1 MQYLDIPFKMIRNPI
16 KYLYMRV
23 QRLNAGL
30 RLKESSFVVRLV
42 IACGKSQMRQQM
54 SSEIVTRGVLL
65 TGQKSDKVSHR
76 AISSALT
83 ARFFI
88 HA

>member
-1 MQYLDIPFKMIRNPI
+1 
-16 KYLYMRV
+16 
-23 QRLNAGL
+23 
-30 RLKESSFVVRLV
+30 
-42 IACGKSQMRQQM
+42 M

-83 ARFFI
+83 ARFFYSCLNVAHFI
-88 HA
+88 KDRRHN